1 MKSFAMR
8 IRIWQYYTFLALLP
22 LASCFHEEA
31 IPAAVNFAYEV
42 VNEDYSI
49 PVEVT
54 FENKTTGAEHY
65 QWTFEGG
72 DPETSDKYNPG
83 PVRYTAS
90 GTYTVHLEAWN
101 GDDRQSKEITLQILG
116 TFTPDFETSVAT
128 NSISPVQ
135 VTLTNTTIG
144 GTAYHW
150 EFPEGVPTSFTGHDP
165 PVVEYT
171 TPGEHRITLVVEN
184 GNEIDSIA
192 KTITVLPALAMDFA
206 IEPSFQDEDYEA
218 PLTASLI
225 NSTIGGLTWQWTST
239 GGDIRQSTAEQTSI
253 HFAQPGT
260 YSITLTADNGKVT
273 QSINREIVV
282 KPNTGL
288 RTHHD
293 IMLGINTAHS
303 TVGSFYSTFLRRVVH
318 KDEPDSLDQYVD
330 ITFFGLNANFT
341 FNRFVSPDSAQQY
354 TFEALTQAQTTHFI
368 NTQETCA
375 CGINFTEAEFDQMV
389 TDAPLQNLTITSRA
403 TGLKPFNDSQVP
415 RLVLF
420 RTGDNRKGA
429 IKIKEFHRDGLQS
442 YIVVDIKIQKP

>member
-8 IRIWQYYTFLALLP
+8 IRIRQYYAFLALLP

-31 IPAAVNFAYEV
+31 IPAAVSFAYEV
-42 VNEDYSI
+42 VNQDYSI

-72 DPETSDKYNPG
+72 DPATSDKYNPG

-116 TFTPDFETSVAT
+116 TFSPDFETSVAT

-171 TPGEHRITLVVEN
+171 TPGEHTITLIVEN
-184 GNEIDSIA
+184 GNEIDSIT

-218 PLTASLI
+218 PLTASLV
-225 NSTIGGLTWQWTST
+225 NTTIGGLTWQWTST

-260 YSITLTADNGKVT
+260 YTVTLTANNGKVT
-273 QSINREIVV
+273 QSINREIIV

-293 IMLGINTAHS
+293 VMLGINTAHS
-303 TVGSFYSTFLRRVVH
+303 TLGSFYSTFLRRVMY
-318 KDEPDSLDQYVD
+318 KDDPDSLDQYVD
-330 ITFFGLNANFT
+330 IAFFGLNANFT
-341 FNRFVSPDSAQQY
+341 FNRFVSPDSVQQY
-354 TFEALTQAQTTHFI
+354 TFEALAQAQTTHFI

-375 CGINFTEAEFDQMV
+375 CGIAFTEAEFDQMV
-389 TDAPLQNLTITSRA
+389 TDVPLRNLNITSRA

-415 RLVLF
+415 RIVLF
-420 RTGDNRKGA
+420 RTNDDRKGA